1 MPLSIAPQKVM
12 QAAHNGW
19 KRLQNFRKAR
29 MMFLRNY
36 RGPYYDET
44 QGEIGSEPLNMIF
57 NAIRIF
63 VPNIVLNYPK
73 ATITSPYLATREY
86 GELMGLAID
95 QQSEKLDIKTIYR
108 CVIVDAIFTLGIL
121 KTGICQSDSIYAL
134 DDFDRIDNG
143 EIYTKKVDFD
153 RYVVDPMS
161 MEHMFMDARF
171 EGDIITVPRRVLL
184 ESGLYNSEQ
193 IIRLPKLG
201 DKTTQDK
208 AYSLSMRSVN
218 SEDAFGL
225 EDEVEVIELWVP
237 GADALVTIPADPDVD
252 LDDYL
257 RVDDFYGVNEGPYT
271 KLSFSPPMPGNPL
284 PVPAVG
290 IWNDLHVLSNLMA
303 KKVIDQAMRQR
314 DVAAYK
320 GSSADDA
327 DELLNAKDGE
337 SVKVDD
343 PEGVKVHSFGGQQNS
358 NEMFLAQCQSWF
370 NGMAAN
376 PQGVGG
382 ERMDADSATEAKILA
397 GNSNIGLE
405 DAKDL
410 VYCAS
415 ASEMRR
421 RGWFIHTDPLVNLPL
436 IRRQSMPAQYMPGP
450 QGPMMIAPS
459 TIQDVQVFLTPEAR
473 SGDFFDFVWRVQ
485 PESMGRKD
493 SNQRLMDA
501 MNFFVK
507 VMPAIMGAAQVAFT
521 MGLPFSPKAAII
533 RMGKDSG
540 LDWLDEAFNDPEF
553 QMMMAQRLLAGPS
566 AEGSK
571 GEAAPKNTP
580 DMASQVAQNGQPAN
594 VASQPGMMEQFAA
607 EFQAGANQGQ
617 SQLKQGAF

>member
-12 QAAHNGW
+12 QAAHNGY

-29 MMFLRNY
+29 LMFLRNY
-36 RGPYYDET
+36 RGPYYDESC
-44 QGEIGSEPLNMIF
+44 GEIGSEPLNMIF

-121 KTGICQSDSIYAL
+121 KTGICQSDSLYAL

-153 RYVVDPMS
+153 RYVVDPMAQ
-161 MEHMFMDARF
+161 EHMFADARF

-184 ESGLYNSEQ
+184 ESGLYNNDMVT
-193 IIRLPKLG
+193 RLPKIG
-201 DKTTQDK
+201 DTTAQEK
-208 AYSLSMRSVN
+208 AYSLSMRSIN

-225 EDEVEVIELWVP
+225 EDEVEVIELWVSS
-237 GADALVTIPADPDVD
+237 ANALVTIPADPDVN
-252 LDDYL
+252 LEDYL

-290 IWNDLHVLSNLMA
+290 IWNDLHVLSNMMA

-314 DVAAYK
+314 DVIGYK
-320 GSSADDA
+320 GSAADDT

-337 SVKVDD
+337 AVKMDD
-343 PEGVKVHSFGGQQNS
+343 PEGLKVHNLGGQQNS
-358 NEMFLAQCQSWF
+358 NEVFLAQLQSWF

-421 RGWFIHTDPLVNLPL
+421 RGWFTHTDPLVNLPL
-436 IRRQSMPAQYMPGP
+436 IRRQSTPAQYMPGP
-450 QGPMMIAPS
+450 TGPMMIAPS

-473 SGDFFDFVWRVQ
+473 RGDFFDFVWKVQ

-501 MNFFVK
+501 INFFVK
-507 VMPAIMGAAQVAFT
+507 VLPSIMGAAQVA
-521 MGLPFSPKAAII
+521 MLVGVPFSPKAAII
-533 RMGKDSG
+533 HMGKDAG
-540 LDWLDEAFNDPEF
+540 LDWLDEVFNDPEF
-553 QMMMAQRLLAGPS
+553 QMMMAQRLMAGP
-566 AEGSK
+566 AVEGSK
-571 GEAAPKNTP
+571 GEAAPQAPNL
-580 DMASQVAQNGQPAN
+580 ANQVAQNGQPAN
-594 VASQPGMMEQFAA
+594 VASQPSVMEQLMS
-607 EFQAGANQGQ
+607 EFQGGANEGQ
-617 SQLKQGAF
+617 SQLKQGAS